1 MEKIPKRFKKF
12 TEDYPKVA
20 KAYERL
26 GDEVHAAGP
35 LDEKTRALVKLGIS
49 VGARLEGAVHSHV
62 RKAIEAGGTADE
74 VRHVVLLS
82 MPTIGL
88 PPMMRNVERGRTR
101 NENGSITL
109 PQATC
114 STKS

>member
-1 MEKIPKRFKKF
+1 MAKIPKRFKKF

-20 KAYERL
+20 KSYEAL

-62 RKAIEAGGTADE
+62 RKALAVGAKPNEL
-74 VRHVVLLS
+74 RHVALLS
-82 MPTIGL
+82 LPTIGL
-88 PPMMRNVERGRTR
+88 PSMMAALSWIDDVLKESR
-101 NENGSITL
+101 S
-109 PQATC
+109 
-114 STKS
+114 KK